1 MEREVGFG
9 ITERQ
14 ARHVFASV
22 RGLKACAAR
31 LGVSDDLAKRWA
43 AELGVEILPHVNG
56 VRPELR
62 RVSDEE
68 VLAAI
73 LGPRS
78 LTQEAYL
85 IGMSAAGLLKR
96 ARSLGLP
103 TDPPSRVAFR
113 ASRRRSRRA
122 AA

>member
-9 ITERQ
+9 IRESQ
-14 ARHVFASV
+14 ARAVFASV
-22 RGLKACAAR
+22 RGLKGCAAK
-31 LGVSDDLAKRWA
+31 LGVGREMAARWA
-43 AELGVEILPHVNG
+43 RELGVEILPHLTL

-78 LTQEAYL
+78 LTQEAHL
-85 IGMSAAGLLKR
+85 IGLTAAGLLKR
-96 ARSLGLP
+96 ARALGLP

-113 ASRRRSRRA
+113 ASRGRA
-122 AA
+122 VA